1 MRKTLHKAYC
11 ALMYPCDVFL
21 ARVDSQIV
29 TFLRTPMARR
39 FLVGVCLTYASAGVW
54 LVWSAWLTRSV
65 TELVVGVAHCA
76 IGSAF
81 STAIAIR
88 LSIPS
93 RIDEYAIRT
102 IRRQTREDLRKMK
115 RDNSEQHSLWDKS
128 DDVVER
134 YVMKAAHHLQDTG
147 FIPFVD
153 GATESD
159 KYERVIAEMAE
170 YFYDED
176 NAQ

>member
-1 MRKTLHKAYC
+1 
-11 ALMYPCDVFL
+11 
-21 ARVDSQIV
+21 
-29 TFLRTPMARR
+29 
-39 FLVGVCLTYASAGVW
+39 
-54 LVWSAWLTRSV
+54 
-65 TELVVGVAHCA
+65 
-76 IGSAF
+76 
-81 STAIAIR
+81 
-88 LSIPS
+88 
-93 RIDEYAIRT
+93 
-102 IRRQTREDLRKMK
+102 MK

-128 DDVVER
+128 DDVVEK
-134 YVMKAAHHLQDTG
+134 YVMKAAHHLQETG